1 MNSLIISKVENL
13 QTYVQVNPYMKDL
26 IHFFEINDWQKLEE
40 GVIPILEEKVF
51 GNCFTYVADGASGDF
66 FETHYKYLD
75 VHLVIENTED
85 MAVSTAQS
93 TTISQT
99 YDEAKDI
106 EFYQGKVEQLVHLN
120 LDVHLVIENTEDMA
134 VSTAQ
139 STTISQTYDE
149 AKDIEFYQGKVEQL
163 VHLNPGDCLITF
175 PEDLHQPKVKVN
187 AQVVKKAVFKLAIT
201 NSEEDCHG
209 NTKT

>member
-40 GVIPILEEKVF
+40 GAIPILEEKVF

-106 EFYQGKVEQLVHLN
+106 EFYQGKVEQLVHL
-120 LDVHLVIENTEDMA
+120 T
-134 VSTAQ
+134 
-139 STTISQTYDE
+139 
-149 AKDIEFYQGKVEQL
+149 
-163 VHLNPGDCLITF
+163 PGDCLITF

-201 NSEEDCHG
+201 NSEEDCYG